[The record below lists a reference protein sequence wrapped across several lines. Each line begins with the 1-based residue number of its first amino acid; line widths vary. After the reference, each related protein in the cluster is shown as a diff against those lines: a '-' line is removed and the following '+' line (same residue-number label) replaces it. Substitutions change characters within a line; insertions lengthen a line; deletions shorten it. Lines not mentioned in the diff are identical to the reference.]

1 MSAFRTPAMCISVL
15 FLHVLAVQARDTR
28 FDSLSAQQWPRLIEE
43 ARKGDHRAQT
53 RVGIAYARGEIVEQ
67 DFSKAVEWFLQAAT
81 FAEHSSSDCIRVI
94 TFQSSGHQENSLDN
108 RVNMRERPF
117 MPEEQRQ
124 SMRKMDCF
132 PR

>member
-28 FDSLSAQQWPRLIEE
+28 FDSLSAKQWPRLIEE

-67 DFSKAVEWFLQAAT
+67 DFSKAVEWFLQAANQADPI
-81 FAEHSSSDCIRVI
+81 AEHNLGVMYA
-94 TFQSSGHQENSLDN
+94 SGQGI
-108 RVNMRERPF
+108 ERNWI
-117 MPEEQRQ
+117 
-124 SMRKMDCF
+124 
-132 PR
+132 